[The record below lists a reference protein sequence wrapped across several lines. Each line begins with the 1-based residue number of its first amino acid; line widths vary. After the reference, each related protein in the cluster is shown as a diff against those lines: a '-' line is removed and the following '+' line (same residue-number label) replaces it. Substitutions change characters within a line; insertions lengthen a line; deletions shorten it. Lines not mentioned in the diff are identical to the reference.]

1 MKENKMGT
9 MPVGKLL
16 LTMSLPMI
24 VSMLV
29 QALYNVVDT
38 YFVSQISI
46 DAVTALSNAFPVQ
59 NLIIGFATG
68 SAVGMNA
75 LLSKSLGEKNN
86 KLANKVAANG
96 VWLAIAGFAIFL
108 VFGLFFTRMYMN
120 AMTEKETVA
129 QMGADYLSI
138 CCIFSFGIFGEILF
152 ERLMQSTGRTVF
164 TMFTQGVGAI
174 INIILDPIMIKGWG
188 IIPAMGVKGAAW
200 ATVIGQIVAFLLAVI
215 LNQCYNKEITLQKS
229 FRKPDFRMWGK
240 IMGIG
245 FPSIIMVAIG
255 SLMTVSM
262 NQILKSIDIT
272 EISVAVFGIYF
283 KLQSFIF
290 MPIFGLNNGFI
301 PIVAFNY
308 GAQNRKRMIKV
319 IRYAVITAVC
329 IMTIGFVLFQ
339 LIPDKLLMI
348 FKPEDGD
355 ITKLLEFGVPALR
368 IISICFPVAAVC
380 IIMGSVFQALGKSIN
395 SMMVSIARQLLVLIP
410 VAFLLSLTGR
420 VTAVWWAFPI
430 AEIASLAASVVL
442 FVLLYK
448 KMIKPIPEGA
458 D

>member
-1 MKENKMGT
+1 MQENKMGT

-46 DAVTALSNAFPVQ
+46 DAVTALSNAFPIQ
-59 NLIIGFATG
+59 NLMIGVATG
-68 SAVGMNA
+68 CAVGMNA
-75 LLSKSLGEKNN
+75 LLSKSLGEKNH

-96 VWLAIAGFAIFL
+96 AWLAIVGFAIFL
-108 VFGLFFTRMYMN
+108 VFGLFFTRIYMD
-120 AMTEKETVA
+120 AMTDMDTVA
-129 QMGADYLSI
+129 EMGADYLAI
-138 CCIFSFGIFGEILF
+138 CCVFSFGIFGEILF

-174 INIILDPIMIKGWG
+174 INIVLDPILIKGWG
-188 IIPAMGVKGAAW
+188 AIPAMGVKGAAW
-200 ATVIGQIVAFLLAVI
+200 ATVIGQIAAFLIAIV
-215 LNQCYNKEITLQKS
+215 LNQFFNKEIALQKS
-229 FRKPDFRMWGK
+229 FRRPDFKMCGK

-255 SLMTVSM
+255 SLMTVCM
-262 NQILKSIDIT
+262 NQILKGIDVT
-272 EISVAVFGIYF
+272 EVSVAVFGIYY
-283 KLQSFIF
+283 KLQSFVF

-308 GAQNRKRMIKV
+308 GAQNRKRMVKV

-329 IMTIGFVLFQ
+329 IMTIGLVLFQ

-348 FKPEDGD
+348 FKPENGD
-355 ITKLLEFGVPALR
+355 VTKLLDFGVPALR

-410 VAFLLSLTGR
+410 VALLLSLSGS
-420 VTAVWWAFPI
+420 VAAVWWAFPI
-430 AEIASLAASVVL
+430 AEVASLIASVL
-442 FVLLYK
+442 LFIILYK

>member
-9 MPVGKLL
+9 MPIGKLL

-75 LLSKSLGEKNN
+75 LLSKSLGEKNH

-96 VWLAIAGFAIFL
+96 TWLAIAGYAIFL
-108 VFGLFFTRMYMN
+108 IFGLFFTKIYMN
-120 AMTEKETVA
+120 AMTEKEVVA
-129 QMGADYLSI
+129 KMGADYLAI
-138 CCIFSFGIFGEILF
+138 CCVFSFGIFGEILF

-164 TMFTQGVGAI
+164 TMITQGVGAI

-188 IIPAMGVKGAAW
+188 FIPAMGIKGAAW
-200 ATVIGQIVAFLLAVI
+200 ATVIGQIVAFLIAVI
-215 LNQCYNKEITLQKS
+215 LNQCYNKEIALQKS
-229 FRKPDFRMWGK
+229 FRKPDFRMCGK

-262 NQILKSIDIT
+262 NQILKNIDVT

-329 IMTIGFVLFQ
+329 IMTLGFLVFQ
-339 LIPDKLLMI
+339 LIPDKLLLI

-355 ITKLLEFGVPALR
+355 ITKLLDFGVPALR
-368 IISICFPVAAVC
+368 IISMCFPVAAVC

-410 VAFLLSLTGR
+410 VAFMLSLSGT

-430 AEIASLAASVVL
+430 AEVASLAASVIL
-442 FVLLYK
+442 FILLYNK
-448 KMIKPIPEGA
+448 LIKPIPEGA

>member
-1 MKENKMGT
+1 
-9 MPVGKLL
+9 MPIGKLL
-16 LTMSLPMI
+16 FTMSITMI
-24 VSMLV
+24 ISMLV

-75 LLSKSLGEKNN
+75 LLSKSLGEKNH

-96 VWLAIAGFAIFL
+96 AWLAIVGFAIFL
-108 VFGLFFTRMYMN
+108 VFGLFFTEIYMN
-120 AMTEKETVA
+120 AMTEKESVA
-129 QMGADYLSI
+129 QMGADYLAI
-138 CCIFSFGIFGEILF
+138 CCVFSFGIFGEILF

-164 TMFTQGVGAI
+164 TMFTQGIGAI

-188 IIPAMGVKGAAW
+188 FIPAMGVKGAAW
-200 ATVIGQIVAFLLAVI
+200 ATVIGQIVAFLIAVI
-215 LNQCYNKEITLQKS
+215 LNQCYNKEIELQKY

-240 IMGIG
+240 IMSIG

-262 NQILKSIDIT
+262 NQILKSIDRT
-272 EISVAVFGIYF
+272 EISIAVFGIYF

-319 IRYAVITAVC
+319 IRYAVITAIC
-329 IMTIGFVLFQ
+329 IMTIGFMLFQ

-355 ITKLLEFGVPALR
+355 ITKLLEFGIPALR
-368 IISICFPVAAVC
+368 TISICFPVAAVC

-410 VAFLLSLTGR
+410 AAFLLSLTGN

-430 AEIASLAASVVL
+430 AEIASLAASVIL
-442 FVLLYK
+442 FIQLYK

>member
-59 NLIIGFATG
+59 NLMIGVATG
-68 SAVGMNA
+68 CAVGMNA
-75 LLSKSLGEKNN
+75 LLSKSLGEKNH
-86 KLANKVAANG
+86 KMANRVAANG
-96 VWLAIAGFAIFL
+96 AWLSIVGFAIFL
-108 VFGLFFTRMYMN
+108 VFGLFFTEIYMN
-120 AMTEKETVA
+120 AMTEKESVA
-129 QMGADYLSI
+129 QMGSDYLMI
-138 CCIFSFGIFGEILF
+138 CCVFSFGIFGEILF

-188 IIPAMGVKGAAW
+188 VIPAMGVKGAAY
-200 ATVIGQIVAFLLAVI
+200 ATVIGQIVAFLIAVV
-215 LNQCYNKEITLQKS
+215 LNQCFNKEIALQKS

-255 SLMTVSM
+255 SLMTVCM

-272 EISVAVFGIYF
+272 EISVAVFGIYY
-283 KLQSFIF
+283 KLQSFVF
-290 MPIFGLNNGFI
+290 MPVFGLNNGFI

-308 GAQNRKRMIKV
+308 GAQNRKRMVKV
-319 IRYAVITAVC
+319 IRCAVIAAFC
-329 IMTIGFVLFQ
+329 IMTVGFVIFQ
-339 LIPDKLLMI
+339 IFPEQLLTI
-348 FKPEDGD
+348 FKPENMSSN
-355 ITKLLEFGVPALR
+355 LLNEFGVPALR
-368 IISICFPVAAVC
+368 TISVCFPAAAIC
-380 IIMGSVFQALGKSIN
+380 IIMSSVFQALGRSVN
-395 SMMVSIARQLLVLIP
+395 SMLVSVARQLLVLIP
-410 VAFLLSLTGR
+410 VAFLLSLTGN
-420 VTAVWWAFPI
+420 VATVWWAFPI
-430 AEIASLAASVVL
+430 AEVASLAASVLL

-448 KMIKPIPEGA
+448 KVIKPLPVGA

>member
-1 MKENKMGT
+1 
-9 MPVGKLL
+9 
-16 LTMSLPMI
+16 
-24 VSMLV
+24 
-29 QALYNVVDT
+29 
-38 YFVSQISI
+38 
-46 DAVTALSNAFPVQ
+46 
-59 NLIIGFATG
+59 
-68 SAVGMNA
+68 
-75 LLSKSLGEKNN
+75 
-86 KLANKVAANG
+86 
-96 VWLAIAGFAIFL
+96 
-108 VFGLFFTRMYMN
+108 
-120 AMTEKETVA
+120 
-129 QMGADYLSI
+129 
-138 CCIFSFGIFGEILF
+138 
-152 ERLMQSTGRTVF
+152 
-164 TMFTQGVGAI
+164 
-174 INIILDPIMIKGWG
+174 MIKGWG
-188 IIPAMGVKGAAW
+188 FIPAMGVKGAAW
-200 ATVIGQIVAFLLAVI
+200 ATVIGQIVAFLIAVI
-215 LNQCYNKEITLQKS
+215 LNQCYNKEIELQKY

-262 NQILKSIDIT
+262 NQILKSIDRT
-272 EISVAVFGIYF
+272 EISIAVFGIYF

-319 IRYAVITAVC
+319 IRYAVITAIC

-355 ITKLLEFGVPALR
+355 ITKLLDFGIPALR
-368 IISICFPVAAVC
+368 TISICFPVAAVC

-410 VAFLLSLTGR
+410 AAFLLSLTGN

-430 AEIASLAASVVL
+430 AEIASLVASVIL
-442 FVLLYK
+442 FVQLYK

>member
-1 MKENKMGT
+1 MQENKMGT

-38 YFVSQISI
+38 YFVSQISL

-59 NLIIGFATG
+59 NLMIGVATG
-68 SAVGMNA
+68 CAVGMNA
-75 LLSKSLGEKNN
+75 LLSKSLGEKNH

-96 VWLAIAGFAIFL
+96 AWLAIVGFAIFL
-108 VFGLFFTRMYMN
+108 IFGLFFTRIYMD
-120 AMTEKETVA
+120 AMTDMDTVA
-129 QMGADYLSI
+129 EMGEDYLAI
-138 CCIFSFGIFGEILF
+138 CCVFSFGIFGEILF

-188 IIPAMGVKGAAW
+188 FIPAMGVKGAAW
-200 ATVIGQIVAFLLAVI
+200 ATVIGQIVAFLIAVV
-215 LNQCYNKEITLQKS
+215 LNQLFNKEIALQKS
-229 FRKPDFRMWGK
+229 FRKPDFKMCGK

-262 NQILKSIDIT
+262 NQILKGIDVT
-272 EISVAVFGIYF
+272 EVSVAVFGIYF

-308 GAQNRKRMIKV
+308 GAQNRKRMVKV
-319 IRYAVITAVC
+319 IRYAVITAFC
-329 IMTIGFVLFQ
+329 IMTVGLVLFQ

-348 FKPEDGD
+348 FKPENGD
-355 ITKLLEFGVPALR
+355 VSKLLDFGVPALR

-380 IIMGSVFQALGKSIN
+380 IIMGSVFQALGKSVN

-410 VAFLLSLTGR
+410 VAFLLSLSGN
-420 VTAVWWAFPI
+420 VAAVWWAFPI
-430 AEIASLAASVVL
+430 AEIASLVASVLL
-442 FVLLYK
+442 FVILYK

>member
-9 MPVGKLL
+9 MPIGKLL
-16 LTMSLPMI
+16 FTMSIPMI

-46 DAVTALSNAFPVQ
+46 DAITALSNAFPVQ

-75 LLSKSLGEKNN
+75 LLSKSLGEKNH

-96 VWLAIAGFAIFL
+96 AWLAIAGFSIFL
-108 VFGLFFTRMYMN
+108 IFGLFFTRIYMD
-120 AMTEKETVA
+120 AMTERETVA
-129 QMGADYLSI
+129 QMGADYLAI
-138 CCIFSFGIFGEILF
+138 CCVFSFGIFGEILF

-164 TMFTQGVGAI
+164 TMITQGFGAI

-188 IIPAMGVKGAAW
+188 FIPAMGVKGAAW
-200 ATVIGQIVAFLLAVI
+200 ATVIGQIVAFLIAVI
-215 LNQCYNKEITLQKS
+215 LNQCYNKEIELQKY

-262 NQILKSIDIT
+262 NQILKSIDRT
-272 EISVAVFGIYF
+272 EISIAVFGIYF

-319 IRYAVITAVC
+319 IRYAVITAIC

-355 ITKLLEFGVPALR
+355 ITKLLDFGIPALR
-368 IISICFPVAAVC
+368 TISICFPVAAVC

-410 VAFLLSLTGR
+410 AAFLLSLTGN

-430 AEIASLAASVVL
+430 AEIASLVASVIL
-442 FVLLYK
+442 FVQLYK

>member
-59 NLIIGFATG
+59 NLMIGVATG
-68 SAVGMNA
+68 CAVGMNA
-75 LLSKSLGEKNN
+75 LLSKSLGEKNH

-96 VWLAIAGFAIFL
+96 AWLAIVGFAIFL
-108 VFGLFFTRMYMN
+108 VFGLFFTGIYMDV
-120 AMTEKETVA
+120 MTEKETVA

-188 IIPAMGVKGAAW
+188 FIPEMGVKGAAW
-200 ATVIGQIVAFLLAVI
+200 ATVIGQIVAFLIAIV
-215 LNQCYNKEITLQKS
+215 LNQCFNKEIALQKS
-229 FRKPDFRMWGK
+229 FRKPDFKMWGK

-262 NQILKSIDIT
+262 NQILKGIDAT

-308 GAQNRKRMIKV
+308 GAQNRKRMVKV
-319 IRYAVITAVC
+319 IRYAVMAAVC

-355 ITKLLEFGVPALR
+355 IAKLLEFGVPALR

-380 IIMGSVFQALGKSIN
+380 IIMGSVFQALGKSVN
-395 SMMVSIARQLLVLIP
+395 SMLVSIARQLLVLIP
-410 VAFLLSLTGR
+410 VAFLLSLSGN
-420 VTAVWWAFPI
+420 VALVWWSFPI
-430 AEIASLAASVVL
+430 AESASLAASAIL
-442 FVLLYK
+442 FILLYK

>member
-9 MPVGKLL
+9 MPIGKLL
-16 LTMSLPMI
+16 FTMSIPMI
-24 VSMLV
+24 ISMLV

-75 LLSKSLGEKNN
+75 LLSKSLGEKNH

-96 VWLAIAGFAIFL
+96 AWLAIVGFAIFL
-108 VFGLFFTRMYMN
+108 VFGLFFTEIYMN
-120 AMTEKETVA
+120 AMTEKESVA
-129 QMGADYLSI
+129 QMGADYLAI
-138 CCIFSFGIFGEILF
+138 CCVFSFGIFGEILF

-164 TMFTQGVGAI
+164 TMFTQGIGAI

-188 IIPAMGVKGAAW
+188 FIPAMGVKGAAW
-200 ATVIGQIVAFLLAVI
+200 ATVIGQIVAFLIAVI
-215 LNQCYNKEITLQKS
+215 LNQCYNKEIELQKY

-262 NQILKSIDIT
+262 NQILKSIDRT
-272 EISVAVFGIYF
+272 EISIAVFGIYF

-319 IRYAVITAVC
+319 IRYAVITAIC
-329 IMTIGFVLFQ
+329 IMTIGFMLFQ

-355 ITKLLEFGVPALR
+355 ITKLLEFGIPALR
-368 IISICFPVAAVC
+368 TISICFPVAAVC

-410 VAFLLSLTGR
+410 AAFLLSLTGN

-430 AEIASLAASVVL
+430 AEIASLAASVIL
-442 FVLLYK
+442 FIQLYK